1 MLSLE
6 ELPEVSSFLG
16 IVRVVPGRVRSV
28 EVPSYNEWVL
38 RSMGFGGYKKGFE
51 VVVMFGEFTVNV
63 KNVDR
68 RFGAV
73 GGEDS

>member
-28 EVPSYNEWVL
+28 EVPSCNEWVL
-38 RSMGFGGYKKGFE
+38 RSMGFGSCKKGFE
-51 VVVMFGEFTVNV
+51 VVVMFGGFTVNV
-63 KNVDR
+63 KNVD
-68 RFGAV
+68 
-73 GGEDS
+73 